1 MAQLDFDFHARAAR
15 PSMIGVALLLAGV
28 VAAGWSW
35 HTWQSA
41 RDTRAGRA
49 LQIAALEQ
57 TKPRKVAKPVQL
69 GDEVRQ
75 RVAAQL
81 AYAWQPAF
89 DTLAA
94 ARSNK
99 IALVSL
105 DAVQAKSQIKLIAE
119 ARQLADAVEF
129 VDALQQQPGV
139 KRAALFQH
147 EVQRAPKEHPVRFT
161 VVVELGA

>member
-1 MAQLDFDFHARAAR
+1 MARLDFDFHARAAR
-15 PSMIGVALLLAGV
+15 PSLLSLILLAAGV
-28 VAAGWSW
+28 LAAGWSW
-35 HTWQSA
+35 HVWQTA
-41 RDTRAGRA
+41 RDTQAGLA
-49 LQIAALEQ
+49 LQIAALE
-57 TKPRKVAKPVQL
+57 KPAPRKVAKPAVR
-69 GDEVRQ
+69 GDEARQ
-75 RVAAQL
+75 RIAAQL
-81 AYAWQPAF
+81 NYAWQPVF

-99 IALVSL
+99 VAFISL
-105 DAVQAKSQIKLIAE
+105 DAVQAKSQVKLVAE

-147 EVQRAPKEHPVRFT
+147 EVQRAPQEHPVRFT

>member
-1 MAQLDFDFHARAAR
+1 MARLDFDFHTRSAR
-15 PSMIGVALLLAGV
+15 PGLFSLTLLLGGV
-28 VAAGWSW
+28 VAAGGSW
-35 HTWQSA
+35 QTWQSA
-41 RDTRAGRA
+41 RDTQAGLA

-57 TKPRKVAKPVQL
+57 TRPRKIAKPVQR
-69 GDEVRQ
+69 GDEARQ
-75 RVAAQL
+75 RIAAQL

-94 ARSNK
+94 ARNNK

-105 DAVQAKSQIKLIAE
+105 DAVQAKSQVKLVAE

-139 KRAALFQH
+139 RRAALFEH

>member
-1 MAQLDFDFHARAAR
+1 MARLDFDFHARPAR
-15 PSMIGVALLLAGV
+15 PGIFSLVLVLAGV
-28 VAAGWSW
+28 VAAGGSW
-35 HTWQSA
+35 HAWQTVRDAQAGLA
-41 RDTRAGRA
+41 R
-49 LQIAALEQ
+49 QIAALEQ
-57 TKPRKVAKPVQL
+57 TRPRKVAKPATR

-75 RVAAQL
+75 RIAAQL
-81 AYAWQPAF
+81 AYAWQPTF
-89 DTLAA
+89 DTLVA

-105 DAVQAKSQIKLIAE
+105 DAVQAKSQVKLVAE

-147 EVQRAPKEHPVRFT
+147 EVQSAQKEHPVRFT
-161 VVVELGA
+161 VIVELSA

>member
-1 MAQLDFDFHARAAR
+1 
-15 PSMIGVALLLAGV
+15 MIGVALLLAGV

-35 HTWQSA
+35 QAWQSA
-41 RDTRAGRA
+41 RDTQAGLK

-57 TKPRKVAKPVQL
+57 TQPRKAAKPATR
-69 GDEVRQ
+69 GDEARQ

-147 EVQRAPKEHPVRFT
+147 EVQRAPQEHPVRFT